1 MIVTLATDKL
11 KEILEIVSR
20 FVAKHST
27 LPVLE
32 NIYIKSNV
40 DVLVFKATDME
51 KYISL
56 EIPANIES
64 EWGITVNAKM
74 FLDIVKMLED
84 EEVKLIVD
92 EDNDVLTIKTIN
104 DEFKLKGIPVSE
116 YVASPTYETVNKFMV
131 NPEVVIQ
138 WIEKVEYA
146 VTEKNFAPVL
156 TWILLRFKK
165 EDDWNK
171 LVFVWTDSFRLAE
184 YKVNYEW
191 DLKEEKIDVIIPKI
205 NINDILKV
213 LKFGVDK
220 QLNGL
225 NIEISENIVAFKFQV
240 EDYNV
245 EITSIVIQWDFPNYE
260 NESVIPT
267 QFNTKL
273 IFQVDLLEKAIKKVL
288 TFTKSENNFVEFQI
302 IAWEVVLTSGLT
314 DVWEWKT
321 KISAVVEWQDVSLGI
336 NWKYILE
343 FLKSVEWD
351 QIEMNIVDAEKPVVF
366 KDLEDEK
373 YIYVVRPLVK

>member
-220 QLNGL
+220 QLNEL

>member
-220 QLNGL
+220 QLKGL